1 MRTVGSI
8 ILYYTEEQKK
18 AAEET
23 KTHFNALLKE
33 KGFGE
38 VVTEIE
44 PAKTYYL
51 ADDYRELY
59 TICLS

>member
-1 MRTVGSI
+1 M
-8 ILYYTEEQKK
+8 YYTEEQKK

-51 ADDYRELY
+51 AEDYRELY
-59 TICLS
+59 AICLS